1 MNIFATTAT
10 TWPTIVGFVG
20 SAIVFILLG
29 RLLAARLADRIMV
42 VLATLMAV
50 AALVTVLLPAIP
62 PTGPALIL
70 LGTFV
75 LVLAVVGG
83 GPVASFVLSLATNGS
98 VPPGIHGGIIV
109 ERRPPGTSQ
118 QVIGRPVE
126 VLRGGTTIGVLER
139 LALVAALFAGYPEA
153 IAVIVAVKGVGRFTE
168 LDSAEARERFIIGSL
183 ASLLWAA
190 GVAAIL
196 LLARG

>member
-1 MNIFATTAT
+1 MNVFAITTI
-10 TWPTIVGFVG
+10 TWPTIVGFLG
-20 SAIVFILLG
+20 SGIVLLLLG
-29 RLLAARLADRIMV
+29 RLLATRLANRLMV
-42 VLATLMAV
+42 ALAASMAL
-50 AALVTVLLPAIP
+50 AALGTALLPAIP
-62 PTGPALIL
+62 PTGPALLL

-83 GPVASFVLSLATNGS
+83 GPVASLVLSLATNGT
-98 VPPGIHGGIIV
+98 VPPGVHGGIMID
-109 ERRPPGTSQ
+109 RRASGDSP
-118 QVIGRPVE
+118 QVIGRPIE

-196 LLARG
+196 LLARS

>member
-1 MNIFATTAT
+1 M
-10 TWPTIVGFVG
+10 
-20 SAIVFILLG
+20 L
-29 RLLAARLADRIMV
+29 
-42 VLATLMAV
+42 
-50 AALVTVLLPAIP
+50 
-62 PTGPALIL
+62 L

-75 LVLAVVGG
+75 LLLAVIGG
-83 GPVASFVLSLATNGS
+83 GPVAALVLTLATKGT
-98 VPPGIHGGIIV
+98 VPQGVHGGIMI
-109 ERRPPGTSQ
+109 ERKPSTTSP
-118 QVIGRPVE
+118 QVIGRPIE

-153 IAVIVAVKGVGRFTE
+153 IAVIVAVKGVGRFSE

>member
-10 TWPTIVGFVG
+10 TWPTVVGFLG
-20 SAIVFILLG
+20 SAIMFLLLG
-29 RLLAARLADRIMV
+29 RMLATRLANRLMIMLTAV
-42 VLATLMAV
+42 MAV
-50 AALVTVLLPAIP
+50 AALVTVLQPAIP
-62 PTGPALIL
+62 PSGPALLL

-75 LVLAVVGG
+75 LLLAVVGG
-83 GPVASFVLSLATNGS
+83 GPVASLVLSLATDGT
-98 VPPGIHGGIIV
+98 VPQGVHGGIMI
-109 ERRPPGTSQ
+109 ERRPSGASP
-118 QVIGRPVE
+118 QVIGRPIE

-139 LALVAALFAGYPEA
+139 LALVAALYAGYPEA

>member
-1 MNIFATTAT
+1 MNLFATTAIV
-10 TWPTIVGFVG
+10 WPTVIGFVG
-20 SAIVFILLG
+20 SAIIFLILG
-29 RLLAARLADRIMV
+29 RLLAARLADRLMV
-42 VLATLMAV
+42 ALAALMAA
-50 AALVTVLLPAIP
+50 AALVTVLLPAVP
-62 PTGPALIL
+62 PTGPALLL

-75 LVLAVVGG
+75 LVLAVAGG
-83 GPVASFVLSLATNGS
+83 GPVASFVLSLATKGS
-98 VPPGIHGGIIV
+98 VPQGIHGGIIV
-109 ERRPPGTSQ
+109 ERPSTGTSA

-139 LALVAALFAGYPEA
+139 LALVAALYAGYPEA
-153 IAVIVAVKGVGRFTE
+153 IAVIVAVKGVGRFSE

>member
-1 MNIFATTAT
+1 MNIFATTAI
-10 TWPTIVGFVG
+10 TWPTVVGFLG
-20 SAIVFILLG
+20 SAVLFLLLG
-29 RLLAARLADRIMV
+29 RMLATRLANRLMIM
-42 VLATLMAV
+42 LTALMTI
-50 AALVTVLLPAIP
+50 AALVTVLQPAIP
-62 PTGPALIL
+62 PTGPALLL

-83 GPVASFVLSLATNGS
+83 GPVASLVLSLATDGT
-98 VPPGIHGGIIV
+98 VPQGVHGGIMI
-109 ERRPPGTSQ
+109 ERRPSGTSP
-118 QVIGRPVE
+118 QVIGRPIE

-139 LALVAALFAGYPEA
+139 LALVAALYAGYPEA

>member
-1 MNIFATTAT
+1 MNIVATTAI
-10 TWPTIVGFVG
+10 TWPTVIGLIG
-20 SAIVFILLG
+20 SALMFLLLG
-29 RLLAARLADRIMV
+29 RLLATRLANRLMV
-42 VLATLMAV
+42 MLTALMAI
-50 AALVTVLLPAIP
+50 AALVIVLLPTIP
-62 PTGPALIL
+62 PTGPALLL

-75 LVLAVVGG
+75 LILAVAGG
-83 GPVASFVLSLATNGS
+83 GPVASLVLSLATNGT
-98 VPPGIHGGIIV
+98 VPPGVHGGIMI
-109 ERRPPGTSQ
+109 ERQPSGGSP
-118 QVIGRPVE
+118 QVIGRPIE

-196 LLARG
+196 LLARS